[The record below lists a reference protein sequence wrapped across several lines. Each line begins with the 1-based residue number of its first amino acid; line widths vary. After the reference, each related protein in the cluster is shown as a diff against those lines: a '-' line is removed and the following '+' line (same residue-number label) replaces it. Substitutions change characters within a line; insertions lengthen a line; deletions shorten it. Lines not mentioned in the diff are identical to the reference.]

1 MGGSD
6 EVIVAVV
13 ALIVSVVALSATFM
27 QVLQQYYASASG
39 YSQCND
45 KVMGAWARTKSRRF
59 SWEELRFEVQF
70 DAPVIFVSPPDN
82 KNGPI
87 LGAPIYF
94 LDGTQ
99 RSMEETHTADEMDL
113 RKEYHSRSVK
123 ERIHTADNERAS
135 WLSLLY
141 AVQRMEAKSL
151 EWQQKRYEQ
160 LEAPSLQDSHTL
172 TVALQRKRRSWD
184 TMPSSVSK
192 PYATTTMCHL
202 IEMMAALGVYWKE
215 FDRRR
220 DRYRGEG
227 NGFMVLGERISDLG
241 LMFAFQVYG
250 ECRFEYNRVIPV
262 DYIKE
267 LCFGYVPTI
276 YRETFDQRRLGAP
289 SDEVENLGSL
299 QMASRREVAETLVVI
314 GCNKNTVQYYLEE
327 DSTTTHLFPFSFEI
341 LGMLSQTFHI
351 KNSYFTYIPNPTSDC
366 WDERSLSLV
375 GVLGSLQGLFG
386 CPPPGGYPQRI
397 YIWPHRCPHRNDTE
411 PPKQRRRRF
420 AAAAP
425 CGASQRSGRCRR
437 GLDGQGQGSCP
448 PTDPPRSHK
457 SSLSRGNKRPTPAQL
472 DGAETQ
478 KQRRRREIV
487 QDVLRHAVAARPGHG
502 SPSPGNSRYLS
513 MVGPSQARFEDINE
527 EAPEFRQHKFMEVYF
542 QVIRGKVI
550 PRAWDSANRRASFT
564 GQDGVRRR
572 ASVAGA
578 PPGFGLRK
586 RGTGGTHASVAV
598 QTDPG
603 TVTPSILP
611 PAMAGADINKPRP
624 SPLENEILPDE
635 EAGVES
641 DDHNMNL
648 AVGIDDDTDGEEGD
662 GMPLRKPE
670 SLANQPVS
678 HDDVWCTLVF
688 RMICWLM
695 LHDFNKQDV
704 QVSKSELLGSR
715 MPVYIA

>member
-1 MGGSD
+1 
-6 EVIVAVV
+6 
-13 ALIVSVVALSATFM
+13 
-27 QVLQQYYASASG
+27 
-39 YSQCND
+39 
-45 KVMGAWARTKSRRF
+45 
-59 SWEELRFEVQF
+59 
-70 DAPVIFVSPPDN
+70 
-82 KNGPI
+82 
-87 LGAPIYF
+87 
-94 LDGTQ
+94 
-99 RSMEETHTADEMDL
+99 
-113 RKEYHSRSVK
+113 
-123 ERIHTADNERAS
+123 
-135 WLSLLY
+135 
-141 AVQRMEAKSL
+141 
-151 EWQQKRYEQ
+151 
-160 LEAPSLQDSHTL
+160 
-172 TVALQRKRRSWD
+172 
-184 TMPSSVSK
+184 
-192 PYATTTMCHL
+192 
-202 IEMMAALGVYWKE
+202 
-215 FDRRR
+215 
-220 DRYRGEG
+220 
-227 NGFMVLGERISDLG
+227 
-241 LMFAFQVYG
+241 
-250 ECRFEYNRVIPV
+250 
-262 DYIKE
+262 
-267 LCFGYVPTI
+267 
-276 YRETFDQRRLGAP
+276 
-289 SDEVENLGSL
+289 
-299 QMASRREVAETLVVI
+299 
-314 GCNKNTVQYYLEE
+314 
-327 DSTTTHLFPFSFEI
+327 
-341 LGMLSQTFHI
+341 MLSQTFHI

-375 GVLGSLQGLFG
+375 GVLEAYKDFSAVRL
-386 CPPPGGYPQRI
+386 PGATRNESIYGRI
-397 YIWPHRCPHRNDTE
+397 VAHIETILSHQNNGD
-411 PPKQRRRRF
+411 
-420 AAAAP
+420 A
-425 CGASQRSGRCRR
+425 ASQLLLLAALHNA
-437 GLDGQGQGSCP
+437 LDDADEVLTAKAKGCCP

-487 QDVLRHAVAARPGHG
+487 QDVLRSHIQEVLKLLNDPNDRG
-502 SPSPGNSRYLS
+502 SDTQSLLVPDMAPPSPGNSRYLS

-662 GMPLRKPE
+662 GVPLRKPE